1 MERSISPE
9 IPDSQGSPPRP
20 ICRTTRDDR
29 IAIRTALRF
38 RIPYIE
44 IRETLGVTEGQIRWA
59 KAHPITPQHYR
70 AGKRTAVRTP
80 QKTALET
87 WLLQSPSHRRIAYK
101 QIPFRLPELSLFGD
115 KAITIAIR
123 SMGYKRRTA
132 LRKGFSE
139 DPVVKAERLAFA
151 REAILW
157 DRERLYNQ
165 IFSDKVWAI
174 GGVYTV
180 LYITVKADDSEA
192 VLPKTVTYKYSKA
205 PAWMFYGTIVNRH
218 KGPAIFWEKE
228 WGNMKSSTYNTYI
241 LARIEVFM

>member
-1 MERSISPE
+1 
-9 IPDSQGSPPRP
+9 
-20 ICRTTRDDR
+20 
-29 IAIRTALRF
+29 
-38 RIPYIE
+38 
-44 IRETLGVTEGQIRWA
+44 
-59 KAHPITPQHYR
+59 
-70 AGKRTAVRTP
+70 
-80 QKTALET
+80 
-87 WLLQSPSHRRIAYK
+87 
-101 QIPFRLPELSLFGD
+101 
-115 KAITIAIR
+115 
-123 SMGYKRRTA
+123 MGYKRRTA